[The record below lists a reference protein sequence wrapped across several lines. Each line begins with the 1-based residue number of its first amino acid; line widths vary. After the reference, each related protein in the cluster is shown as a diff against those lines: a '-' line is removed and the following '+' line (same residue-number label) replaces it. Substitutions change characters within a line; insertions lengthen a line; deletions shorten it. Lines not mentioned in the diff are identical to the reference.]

1 MEEIMRITL
10 FFVAISF
17 LLFSMGCSSVSS
29 TVAGDNKSRPERSI
43 SDDMDYFTSLA
54 DYLYKVPGVNISGS
68 GVVTIRGINSFD
80 TTYSPITPLF
90 VIDGQAVG
98 YSYNEANRMLDP
110 RYIDYVKVLK
120 GPDAAI
126 YGSRGGNGV
135 IEIVTKKM

>member
-1 MEEIMRITL
+1 MKTTL
-10 FFVAISF
+10 LIVAISF
-17 LLFSMGCSSVSS
+17 SLLSMGCSSVSS
-29 TVAGDNKSRPERSI
+29 TVAGDSKSRPEGSVY
-43 SDDMDYFTSLA
+43 DDKDYFTSLA

-68 GVVTIRGINSFD
+68 GVVTIRGVNSFD
-80 TTYSPITPLF
+80 STYSPITPLF

-135 IEIVTKKM
+135 IEIVTRTM

>member
-1 MEEIMRITL
+1 
-10 FFVAISF
+10 
-17 LLFSMGCSSVSS
+17 MGCSSVSS
-29 TVAGDNKSRPERSI
+29 TVAGDSKSRPEGSVY
-43 SDDMDYFTSLA
+43 DDKDYFTSLA

-68 GVVTIRGINSFD
+68 GVVTIRGVNSFD
-80 TTYSPITPLF
+80 STYSPITPLF

-135 IEIVTKKM
+135 IEIVTRTM